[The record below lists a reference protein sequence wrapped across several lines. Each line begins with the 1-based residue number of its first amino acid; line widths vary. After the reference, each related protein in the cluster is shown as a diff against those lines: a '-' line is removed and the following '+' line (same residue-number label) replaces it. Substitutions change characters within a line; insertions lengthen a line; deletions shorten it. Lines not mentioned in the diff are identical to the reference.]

1 MRAMEKLELIQRIRS
16 SKDER
21 CVNIQLKDKGK
32 LLKDKAKPIPE
43 KLLKI
48 LLNENIQLSEVLQL
62 KEMLN
67 GWIEIL
73 TENNKLK
80 LNKNRNN

>member
-1 MRAMEKLELIQRIRS
+1 MEKLELIQRNRS
-16 SKDER
+16 REDER
-21 CVNIQLKDKGK
+21 SVLVQLKEKGK

-48 LLNENIQLSEVLQL
+48 LLNENIKLSEVHQL

-67 GWIEIL
+67 EWIEIL
-73 TENNKLK
+73 TENNKTK
-80 LNKNRNN
+80 IE